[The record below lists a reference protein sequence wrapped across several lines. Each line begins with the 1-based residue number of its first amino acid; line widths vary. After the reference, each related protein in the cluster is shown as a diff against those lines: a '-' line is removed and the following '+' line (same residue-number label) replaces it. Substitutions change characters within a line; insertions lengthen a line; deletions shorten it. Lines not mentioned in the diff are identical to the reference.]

1 MAKVLNIEVGSAEV
15 RVVQMERFGKSAKMH
30 DCFQFATPQGSV
42 EDGHIRDTKTLG
54 DRLRHELQKRHISA
68 KKVSFTV
75 TSSRIASR
83 EVKLPLVKKKQIQSI
98 LEANVNDYF
107 PIDLEQYVISYSI
120 IDIEKEEKKIEVE
133 DKPAMSKEKKKK
145 KDEVQGQ
152 YHLMVYA
159 APKSLSASYREL
171 SENAGLK
178 MQRLDYVGDSLYL
191 AVRENFE
198 KGTHVLMK
206 IEEENTI
213 ITIVR
218 DKELRLQ
225 RSINYGLNQAIEAVS
240 ELPAFGRNLDYA
252 SALVLMLNQNCVR
265 RTLNPD
271 SLIEEPENTNEEIK
285 EARIEVAQNFRYLI
299 GNVSRIMDYYISRN
313 VEDHF
318 DSILCCGTG
327 AYILGLKELMTHEL
341 AQDVKTL
348 EELKGYTFA
357 DKSNENRLAYFA
369 AVLGI
374 SITSVNLME
383 RETRKQKE
391 NADDLRGALLVLG
404 LGAAAAVIL
413 AGVSVANVMYQN
425 RTQEK
430 LNARI
435 QKEEPVEVVFNNYNH
450 MLEQYQA
457 FQNMYNYTNTPNEG
471 LVDFLEEMEE
481 KMPSN
486 LTMDN
491 FSSSGTE
498 VSFSLRVANK
508 SEAADTLI
516 QLRTFESL
524 SSVTTTGITETDDG
538 IVSMSVSCTY
548 KDTATLS
555 QSESTEG

>member
-15 RVVQMERFGKSAKMH
+15 RVVQLERLGKSSKMH

-54 DRLRHELQKRHISA
+54 DKLRHELQKRHIGA

-98 LEANVNDYF
+98 LEANVSDYF
-107 PIDLEQYVISYSI
+107 PIDLEQYVLSYSI

-145 KDEVQGQ
+145 DEEQGQ

-178 MQRLDYVGDSLYL
+178 MQCLDYVGDSLYR
-191 AVRENFE
+191 AVEENFE
-198 KGTHVLMK
+198 KGTHVLIK

-218 DKELRLQ
+218 DRELRLQ

-240 ELPAFGRNLDYA
+240 EIPVFGRDLDYN
-252 SALVLMLNQNCVR
+252 SALVLMLKQNCVR

-271 SLIEEPENTNEEIK
+271 SLIEEPENTSDEMK
-285 EARIEVAQNFRYLI
+285 EARTEVAQNFRYLI

-341 AQDVKTL
+341 AQDVKQL

-357 DKSNENRLAYFA
+357 DRSNENRLAYFA
-369 AVLGI
+369 AVLG
-374 SITSVNLME
+374 TSTTTVNLME

-391 NADDLRGALLVLG
+391 NADDLRGALLILG
-404 LGAAAAVIL
+404 VGAIAAVIL
-413 AGVSVANVMYQN
+413 AGTSVVSVIYQN
-425 RTQEK
+425 RVQER

-435 QKEEPVEVVFNNYNH
+435 KQEEPVEVDFNNYNH

-457 FQNMYNYTNTPNEG
+457 FQDMYNYTNTPNEG
-471 LVDFLEEMEE
+471 LVEFLEEMEE

-498 VSFSLRVANK
+498 VSFSLRVASK

-524 SSVTTTGITETDDG
+524 SSVTTTGITETEDG

-548 KDTATLS
+548 KDAATLS
-555 QSESTEG
+555 QSTEG